1 MVGLLKN
8 VYRCDLSLNGFFG
21 DIGIIRSFLQTFS
34 SHLTWPVSENPAS
47 FPKFNLSRS
56 RTLSQHN
63 QTAPRKQS
71 YFRLWNMEYSIIASL
86 SLHHTCVIRIGV
98 FDISLWQQWWKTS
111 YDEIALFSKEKI
123 SDDCPSSGFLA
134 IFKPFQV
141 HFVPFYDP
149 KNQFGFNYPRVR
161 ARRACA
167 LRALGLLLA
176 DGAPTVG
183 WGKTFWRVGRV
194 PLTKT
199 GVTRKLKIAQ

>member
-149 KNQFGFNYPRVR
+149 KNQFGFNYPRCPPPPF
-161 ARRACA
+161 RRFDKDQTCSHF
-167 LRALGLLLA
+167 
-176 DGAPTVG
+176 
-183 WGKTFWRVGRV
+183 FWTL
-194 PLTKT
+194 P
-199 GVTRKLKIAQ
+199 